1 MSAPDSKFR
10 ETKSSAERQH
20 AGASTAAETLLTG
33 MASGIYPKAVQS
45 IARMH
50 SEVFD
55 AWMTCNLELMDFY
68 KGRYQQD
75 RALAK
80 AVTQCANPS
89 EAIGV
94 CMDFW
99 GRAMTDYSGEAGK
112 LANLNSELAAETVK
126 RISEE
131 ANVISRDF
139 ATERQ
144 TAA

>member
-1 MSAPDSKFR
+1 MSAPDNKVR
-10 ETKSSAERQH
+10 EPKSSTERH
-20 AGASTAAETLLTG
+20 APGHSAASETLMTS

-50 SEVFD
+50 GEVFD

-89 EAIGV
+89 EAIGA

-99 GRAMTDYSGEAGK
+99 GRAMSDYSGEAGK

-139 ATERQ
+139 AAERQ
-144 TAA
+144 SAA